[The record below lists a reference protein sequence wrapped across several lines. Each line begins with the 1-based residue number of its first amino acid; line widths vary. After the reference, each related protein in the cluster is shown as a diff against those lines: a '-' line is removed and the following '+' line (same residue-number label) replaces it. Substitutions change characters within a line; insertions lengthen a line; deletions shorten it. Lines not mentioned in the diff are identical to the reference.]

1 MAVLDPRGLPVE
13 ERGVVVT
20 SPGFSGSFTVQDP
33 YLPGTRSLAAGV
45 GEPLTGALAELG
57 FEEQLSLEIEP
68 EPTALEGAA
77 TRSVEAERPRLD
89 LQVPAPGEAFG
100 QLILMVDDATG
111 ALSWHFAAHLE
122 SGIAGGGAD
131 RRGVTRGAEERV
143 TYRLD
148 GTLDVAPGAL
158 PGSGAPGDGGPRGGA
173 GTRGLA
179 GTLGRK
185 ILKVLVFRLLDKAA
199 GRVADFFVHRWEAH
213 HRPHRLRSFTA
224 DDHGLPGGEPLAAN
238 RLAAWAGSPA
248 LLFLH
253 GTLSRADRAFGSL
266 PAAVVGDLHRHYGE
280 RVFAF
285 DHPTAS
291 VTPADNAAELLRQ
304 LPSGAGLELDVIAHS
319 RGGLVAR
326 ELVERPKSLELD
338 PATLRLRRVVF
349 VATPNRGTAFCNVG
363 YLGFLLDVLTNLVGV
378 VQGNPVLDL
387 LEVITAVAKQLA
399 VGALGGLEGLTAM
412 DPQGPYLARL
422 NQASGRAAVYT
433 AAASDFEPRPGMT
446 VARRLRDRFTDA
458 LFRGAPNDLVVP
470 TEGVYGANGA
480 SGFPIPAS
488 ETLLFPG
495 PDGVDHSGFWER
507 PRLHQ
512 ALLRWLPG

>member
-1 MAVLDPRGLPVE
+1 V
-13 ERGVVVT
+13 
-20 SPGFSGSFTVQDP
+20 
-33 YLPGTRSLAAGV
+33 
-45 GEPLTGALAELG
+45 
-57 FEEQLSLEIEP
+57 
-68 EPTALEGAA
+68 
-77 TRSVEAERPRLD
+77 
-89 LQVPAPGEAFG
+89 
-100 QLILMVDDATG
+100 
-111 ALSWHFAAHLE
+111 
-122 SGIAGGGAD
+122 
-131 RRGVTRGAEERV
+131 
-143 TYRLD
+143 
-148 GTLDVAPGAL
+148 
-158 PGSGAPGDGGPRGGA
+158 RGGA

-185 ILKVLVFRLLDKAA
+185 ILKVLVFRLLDEAA
-199 GRVADFFVHRWEAH
+199 GRVADLFVHRWETH
-213 HRPHRLRSFTA
+213 HRPHRLRSFTP
-224 DDHGLPGGEPLAAN
+224 DDHGLPGGEALDAG
-238 RLAAWAGSPA
+238 RLAAWAGAPG

-253 GTLSRADRAFGSL
+253 GTLSRSDRAFGSL
-266 PAAVVGDLHRHYGE
+266 PAAVVEDLHRHYGG

-291 VTPADNAAELLRQ
+291 VTPADNAAELARQ
-304 LPSGAGLELDVIAHS
+304 LPAGAGLELDVVAHS

-326 ELVERPKSLELD
+326 ELVERPESLGLD
-338 PATLRLRRVVF
+338 GATLRLRRVVF
-349 VATPNRGTAFCNVG
+349 VATPNRGTAFCNVR
-363 YLGFLLDVLTNLVGV
+363 YLGFLLDVLTNLIGV
-378 VQGNPVLDL
+378 VQGNPVLDA

-412 DPQGPYLARL
+412 DPRGPYLGRL

-433 AAASDFEPRPGMT
+433 AAASDFEPRPGMP

-458 LFRGAPNDLVVP
+458 LFRGEPNDLVVP

-495 PDGVDHSGFWER
+495 LDGVDHSGFWER